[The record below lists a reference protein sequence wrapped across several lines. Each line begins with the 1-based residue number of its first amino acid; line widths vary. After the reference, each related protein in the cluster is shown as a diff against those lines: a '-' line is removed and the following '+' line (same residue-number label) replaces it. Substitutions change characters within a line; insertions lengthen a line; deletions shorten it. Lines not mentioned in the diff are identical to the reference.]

1 MKLHEVLNGSNMEQD
16 LYLMLGWVN
25 THGPTPELAELFLA
39 KHGIGEQEQV
49 DHYETKIF
57 ETNKPVALIKY
68 LTNHGW
74 ELTQRDPTEGSTER
88 LRFTK
93 GLQ

>member
-16 LYLMLGWVN
+16 LYLLLRYLLLRW
-25 THGPTPELAELFLA
+25 PTPELVELFLA
-39 KHGIGEQEQV
+39 KHGIGEQKQV

-57 ETNKPVALIKY
+57 ETNKPDALIKY

-74 ELTQRDPTEGSTER
+74 ELIQRDPTEGSTER